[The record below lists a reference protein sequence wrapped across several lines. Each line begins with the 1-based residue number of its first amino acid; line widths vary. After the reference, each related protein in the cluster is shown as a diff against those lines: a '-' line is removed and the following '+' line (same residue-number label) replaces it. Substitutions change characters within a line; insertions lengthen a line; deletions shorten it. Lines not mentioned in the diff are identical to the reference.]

1 MAVSRPRPSSVQS
14 DIRYVAAEAI
24 LAGEPIR
31 LSAGGAQ
38 KASGVWS
45 SGRLD
50 PVGFSVSGAGAG
62 DSFSV
67 RITGVSDVPVA
78 NFTPAPTLADIGK
91 RVWLSTAAAGM
102 VTMTAPS
109 LEGSV
114 VQRLGILATL
124 NGGAGG
130 SPQVVIQIGDYI
142 RL

>member
-24 LAGEPIR
+24 LAGEPVR
-31 LSAGGAQ
+31 LSSGGAQ
-38 KASGVWS
+38 KACGVWS
-45 SGRLD
+45 IGRLN
-50 PVGFSVSGAGAG
+50 PIGFSVSGAGVG
-62 DSFSV
+62 DTFSV
-67 RITGVSDVPVA
+67 RISGVSDVPVA
-78 NFTPAPTLADIGK
+78 NFDPAPTLTDIGQ
-91 RVWLSTAAAGM
+91 RVWLSTTATGM